1 MCQYI
6 LTNMEHLKQQHTAEP
21 KSTLTTEQQEH
32 LMQIDR
38 ELEVLFPKMQADYK
52 EMHRLPKTL
61 REI

>member
-52 EMHRLPKTL
+52 EMHKLS
-61 REI
+61 